1 MIIIPIQKKIES
13 TLNGINFASC
23 WINIMYVQIKKKTC
37 PLSNQQIYPI
47 PGPVHEDST
56 LVASTISTVG
66 RTCLMSQVMSRNQ
79 RGGSGIWLQR
89 DLWNFMIIEL
99 GGGKIYRKALYLL
112 YLMVDTTVSGED
124 VPWKTIWLWIL
135 ITKLRENNYP
145 NLDKE
150 ESKENVVERHACL
163 FLINTPHW
171 SPQVL
176 GNCSKPHGRRPGN
189 PSVSYSERV
198 FQDCIRESLKHLNL
212 ESI

>member
-1 MIIIPIQKKIES
+1 
-13 TLNGINFASC
+13 
-23 WINIMYVQIKKKTC
+23 
-37 PLSNQQIYPI
+37 
-47 PGPVHEDST
+47 
-56 LVASTISTVG
+56 
-66 RTCLMSQVMSRNQ
+66 MSQVMSRNQ